1 MFRKLLC
8 ELTKGGA
15 GADSAD
21 KLFAICKT
29 LAQVFLS
36 SQYWSLRSVPGHS
49 RQIED
54 LACDFVADIFERD
67 ESGYF
72 PQIAR
77 FFSDLAIEVV
87 PEEVLLSELRRL
99 VFNKVR
105 DNLYRYQKA
114 HDPGLHR
121 IIRGLK
127 IACTEADDLHHKN
140 GSIVLENDA
149 TRGKPEISF
158 ELLEIKLCRILKRHQ
173 SIRNVLQELMQ
184 MLVDQQEHSPRIE
197 LIQLA
202 MAIRNVEFYL
212 ETEVTDAAQ
221 DDILPGPNELES
233 FAVMAGQKVMDKLGL
248 VSPLG
253 KFMFKTGA
261 NGSDWWRTEYG
272 ETDCHHSNGLSQQNG
287 VSAYGNG
294 SSERTHQNSGHQ
306 KGDEVSPS
314 PYVSLEGKLPD
325 TLLIHAAVLVV
336 LDEYCSAFS
345 KQRTQFEL
353 VSELVPGLDYTK
365 WRSNYR
371 KRFEYLLKLTR
382 GKFIEILRRELNTT
396 CDASQRFE

>member
-1 MFRKLLC
+1 MLRKILC
-8 ELTKGGA
+8 ELTRGGA
-15 GADSAD
+15 GKASAD
-21 KLFAICKT
+21 KLFEICKP

-67 ESGYF
+67 ESGYY

-127 IACTEADDLHHKN
+127 IACTEAGDLHHKN

-253 KFMFKTGA
+253 ILYLKREQSDPIGGA
-261 NGSDWWRTEYG
+261 RSMARRIVIIQMVYRNKMGYQPTVMVLANAHIRIVAIKKEMRFPRAPMYPLRA
-272 ETDCHHSNGLSQQNG
+272 N
-287 VSAYGNG
+287 YPIRY
-294 SSERTHQNSGHQ
+294 SSM
-306 KGDEVSPS
+306 P
-314 PYVSLEGKLPD
+314 
-325 TLLIHAAVLVV
+325 
-336 LDEYCSAFS
+336 
-345 KQRTQFEL
+345 
-353 VSELVPGLDYTK
+353 
-365 WRSNYR
+365 
-371 KRFEYLLKLTR
+371 RFW
-382 GKFIEILRRELNTT
+382 
-396 CDASQRFE
+396 